1 MNKVSKYLISI
12 NRLPFVNGKQV
23 GQATPCKSYNKPAW
37 FISYYDGYTTLEN
50 PIFTDE
56 DGLNEAPTIL
66 EFAKNLGYY
75 DYT

>member
-1 MNKVSKYLISI
+1 MNKVSKYLMSI
-12 NRLPFVNGKQV
+12 NRQPFVNGKRV
-23 GQATPCKSYNKPAW
+23 GQATPCKSYAKPAW

-75 DYT
+75 EVT

>member
-1 MNKVSKYLISI
+1 MNKVSKYLVSI
-12 NRLPFVNGKQV
+12 DRYPYLEGKKIK
-23 GQATPCKSYNKPAW
+23 QASPCISYNKPAW
-37 FISYYDGYTTLEN
+37 FISFDNGYTLETD
-50 PIFTDE
+50 PVFTDE

>member
-1 MNKVSKYLISI
+1 MNKVSKYLMSI
-12 NRLPFVNGKQV
+12 NRQPFVNGKLV
-23 GQATPCKSYNKPAW
+23 GQATPCNSYDKPAW

-50 PIFTDE
+50 PVFTDE
-56 DGLNEAPTIL
+56 DGLNAATTIL

>member
-23 GQATPCKSYNKPAW
+23 GQATPCKSYDKPAW

-50 PIFTDE
+50 PMFTDE
-56 DGLNEAPTIL
+56 DGLNEATTII